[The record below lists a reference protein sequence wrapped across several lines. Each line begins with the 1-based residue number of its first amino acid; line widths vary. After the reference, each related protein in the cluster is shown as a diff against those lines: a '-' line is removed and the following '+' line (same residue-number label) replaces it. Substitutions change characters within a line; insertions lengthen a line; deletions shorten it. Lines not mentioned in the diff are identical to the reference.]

1 MRKASTAT
9 VAMVVAIALYFMLA
23 WGFDGIRALTS
34 PNYGLEDVWRAQ
46 VIFAIGRYA
55 ALSPM
60 GLLKLAA
67 FIAAV
72 KLAIAAICGWH
83 LVDRFR
89 SFAGGQARAE
99 VLETAMMIVI
109 AIGIVSA
116 GPAIRSNSV
125 DLLREHVIQVV
136 LAGFAIAL
144 CLIERRLGRGEVTQT
159 EETAVPAVRE
169 WFSPLRR

>member
-9 VAMVVAIALYFMLA
+9 VATIVAIALYFTLA

-34 PNYGLEDVWRAQ
+34 PNYGLEDIWRAQ
-46 VIFAIGRYA
+46 VIFTIGRYA
-55 ALSPM
+55 ALGPI

-67 FIAAV
+67 FVGAV

-89 SFAGGQARAE
+89 SFAGGQARPE
-99 VLETAMMIVI
+99 ILETAMLIVV
-109 AIGIVSA
+109 AIGIVSV

-136 LAGFAIAL
+136 LAGISIAL
-144 CLIERRLGRGEVTQT
+144 CLIERRLGKAEVTQP
-159 EETAVPAVRE
+159 EETAVPAAGE
-169 WFSPLRR
+169 WFTPLRR

>member
-9 VAMVVAIALYFMLA
+9 VVAIALYIMLA
-23 WGFDGIRALTS
+23 WGFDGIRGLTS
-34 PNYGLEDVWRAQ
+34 PNYGLEDNWRAQ

-99 VLETAMMIVI
+99 VLETAMMIVV

-136 LAGFAIAL
+136 LAGLAIAL

-159 EETAVPAVRE
+159 EETAVPAARE

>member
-1 MRKASTAT
+1 MAT
-9 VAMVVAIALYFMLA
+9 VAMIVAIALYFTLA

-46 VIFAIGRYA
+46 VIFAMGRYVS
-55 ALSPM
+55 LGPI

-67 FIAAV
+67 FVAAV

-89 SFAGGQARAE
+89 SFAGRQARVE
-99 VLETAMMIVI
+99 VLETAMMIVV

-116 GPAIRSNSV
+116 GPAIRSSSI
-125 DLLREHVIQVV
+125 DLLREQVIQVV
-136 LAGFAIAL
+136 LAALAIAL
-144 CLIERRLGRGEVTQT
+144 CLVERRLDTGEVTQT
-159 EETAVPAVRE
+159 EETPIPTVRA

>member
-1 MRKASTAT
+1 
-9 VAMVVAIALYFMLA
+9 
-23 WGFDGIRALTS
+23 
-34 PNYGLEDVWRAQ
+34 
-46 VIFAIGRYA
+46 
-55 ALSPM
+55 
-60 GLLKLAA
+60 
-67 FIAAV
+67 
-72 KLAIAAICGWH
+72 
-83 LVDRFR
+83 
-89 SFAGGQARAE
+89 
-99 VLETAMMIVI
+99 MMIVI